1 MRQPTL
7 RGTLGLPEPRVPRAD
22 DDLVEV
28 YDLFCGAGGFTTGA
42 VQAGCRVVYACD
54 WCAKALETYRRNHP
68 TTRTD
73 CVALP
78 ATLPFPTDG
87 RPFHV
92 HGSPP
97 CTRFAP
103 TGLRYTTAETRAT
116 AGNLIDWYIQ
126 TALESGATSWSMEQ
140 VVHADV
146 LAIVERHRRAN
157 PNRMAYAA
165 FDFYEL
171 GVPQRRKRL
180 IAGSPELVA
189 RLQRRCSASRRRGV
203 VDWVPRPRGTHM
215 RTCKNW
221 DRRTVAADGTVT
233 YHKAS
238 LGSFL
243 KPLHG
248 PGPTVMC
255 HGNMHWITKH
265 TDGKHTRAVL
275 RPFEQALLQTFPP
288 DYKFPDHV
296 MTARGHIGNAV
307 PPLVARLLLQERDEP
322 IEPQR
327 PVSPSLLRPAS
338 SYPVWRGSGKRYR
351 SRSPPA
357 RAREQRGGDAA
368 TVPL

>member
-7 RGTLGLPEPRVPRAD
+7 RHALGLTEPSVPRGD
-22 DDLVEV
+22 DDQVEV

-42 VQAGCRVVYACD
+42 VQAGCRVVYGCD
-54 WCAKALETYRRNHP
+54 WCTEALETYRRNHP
-68 TTRTD
+68 GTRAD

-78 ATLPFPTDG
+78 GTLPFPTDG

-103 TGLRYTTAETRAT
+103 TGWRYTTTETRET

-146 LAIVERHRRAN
+146 IAIVERHRRAN
-157 PNRMAYAA
+157 PRRVAYEA

-171 GVPQRRKRL
+171 GVPQHRKRL

-189 RLQRRCSASRRRGV
+189 RLRRRCGAARRRGII
-203 VDWVPRPRGTHM
+203 DWVPRPRGTHM

-221 DRRTVAADGTVT
+221 DRRTVAPDGTVT

-238 LGSFL
+238 LGTFL
-243 KPLHG
+243 KPLSG
-248 PGPTVMC
+248 PGPTILG

-265 TDGKHTRAVL
+265 ADGKHTRAVL
-275 RPFEQALLQTFPP
+275 RPFEQALLQTFPT
-288 DYKFPDHV
+288 DYKWPEKV
-296 MTARGHIGNAV
+296 RKANNQIGNAV
-307 PPLVARLLLQERDEP
+307 PPLVATLLLGGEAP
-322 IEPQR
+322 PPPPPAR
-327 PVSPSLLRPAS
+327 PTSPSLLRPAS
-338 SYPVWRGSGKRYR
+338 SYLVWR
-351 SRSPPA
+351 
-357 RAREQRGGDAA
+357 
-368 TVPL
+368 